1 MCSPKQRR
9 ELRIP
14 PQWISLLLGQ
24 NDRYHRAVVTKYW
37 KAFLAVAA
45 LVAIGCFGIFSVY
58 QTSKGYSNWEHSANL
73 SRDLSPTTA
82 DDLAAIGLAPPKPR
96 TEMSLEQVSR
106 LMQHLHQTGRFPDA
120 TSWRELVDLYGA
132 PYQFSV
138 RHREPENW
146 YWTSKDR
153 SQGAKEFVFEIRTPN
168 WDEVIE
174 Y

>member
-1 MCSPKQRR
+1 M
-9 ELRIP
+9 
-14 PQWISLLLGQ
+14 
-24 NDRYHRAVVTKYW
+24 VTKYW
-37 KAFLAVAA
+37 KACLAVAT
-45 LVAIGCFGIFSVY
+45 LIAIGCFGVFSAY

-82 DDLAAIGLAPPKPR
+82 DDLEFIGVTLPSSRA
-96 TEMSLEQVSR
+96 EMSPEQVSR
-106 LMQHLHQTGRFPDA
+106 LIQRLHQTGRFPDA
-120 TSWRELVDLYGA
+120 TSWRKLVDLYGA

-138 RHREPENW
+138 RRREPENW